1 LRTKPSA
8 KAPPKPRPKSA
19 TIWKRVHAL
28 VKRIP
33 RGRVVTYGGLA
44 KILRLPGGAR
54 AAGWAMGAC
63 PSGHGVPWH
72 RVVGA
77 GGHILLQE
85 PRAAL
90 QRRLLESEGT
100 QLLGNSV
107 NLELHLWSRA
117 KPPKNR
123 PKRRMR
129 AKVFR

>member
-8 KAPPKPRPKSA
+8 NPSSKAS
-19 TIWKRVHAL
+19 TIWKRVYAL

-100 QLLGNSV
+100 QLLDNRV
-107 NLELHLWSRA
+107 NLERHLWSRV
-117 KPPKNR
+117 KPPKHWR
-123 PKRRMR
+123 KRRTR
-129 AKVFR
+129 AKALC